1 LVCTFLGRSGFK
13 HQAKEADLNLN
24 VQTIFWMDAFLYL
37 MLHAAIWYGLA
48 RFRSPVVV
56 MWSVSGILSALSLC
70 VLGSRGWL
78 STDVVVVLGLFLMAA
93 GNWGRQVALR
103 SLNGPASTVW
113 LWSSGGANVA
123 FLALS
128 YGLQFSGFPESTIML
143 VFYVFY
149 TFSCLEYFFAGK
161 RIALTHDSKGA
172 NSVMWAGVIL
182 SVTLGIKALAM
193 MAGVGAEDL
202 YEPSWDHALVFAGQ
216 FTAIMML
223 CVGFMQ
229 IFVDQDHRKKIAMEQ
244 QLAREQ
250 ERTALALLHS
260 QDLGVLLTERE
271 EIIRQLTL
279 SNKSAGMGA
288 LVASF
293 AHELNQPLTANLLH
307 AELIQ
312 AKLKE
317 SGLEQSMR
325 HLDILQKVAS
335 AIVQDTQR
343 AADIIRKLRNLFRM
357 SKGEYTAVNLD
368 ELVQDMLDLV
378 DSKMKHADI
387 GCRVELEP
395 GLRLHGDATQ
405 LQQVVLNLLNNAID
419 ALIESG
425 GDKPQLLIRGKAFGD
440 HLDLE
445 VEDNGSGIAPDRADD
460 VFNLFKTSKS
470 QGMGVGLWLSRS
482 IVEMHGGRLTFQ
494 SEPGR
499 RTVFMLRLPLLNEIM
514 LG

>member
-1 LVCTFLGRSGFK
+1 
-13 HQAKEADLNLN
+13 
-24 VQTIFWMDAFLYL
+24 
-37 MLHAAIWYGLA
+37 
-48 RFRSPVVV
+48 
-56 MWSVSGILSALSLC
+56 
-70 VLGSRGWL
+70 
-78 STDVVVVLGLFLMAA
+78 
-93 GNWGRQVALR
+93 
-103 SLNGPASTVW
+103 
-113 LWSSGGANVA
+113 
-123 FLALS
+123 
-128 YGLQFSGFPESTIML
+128 
-143 VFYVFY
+143 
-149 TFSCLEYFFAGK
+149 
-161 RIALTHDSKGA
+161 
-172 NSVMWAGVIL
+172 
-182 SVTLGIKALAM
+182 LGIKALAM

>member
-1 LVCTFLGRSGFK
+1 LAGTFFARPGLK

-56 MWSVSGILSALSLC
+56 LWSVSGIFSALSLC

-78 STDVVVVLGLFLMAA
+78 STDVVVVVGLFLMTA

-103 SLNGPASTVW
+103 LINGPVSTVW

-128 YGLQFSGFPESTIML
+128 YGLQFSGSPESTIML
-143 VFYVFY
+143 VFYAFY
-149 TFSCLEYFFAGK
+149 TFNCLEYFFAGK
-161 RIALTHDSKGA
+161 RIALTHDKKGA
-172 NSVMWAGVIL
+172 DSVMWAGLIL
-182 SVTLGIKALAM
+182 SVTLGVKALAM
-193 MAGVGAEDL
+193 IAGVGAEDL
-202 YEPSWDHALVFAGQ
+202 YEPTWDHALVFIGQ

-229 IFVDQDHRKKIAMEQ
+229 IFVDQDHRSKIAMEH
-244 QLAREQ
+244 QLVREQ
-250 ERTALALLHS
+250 EQAALSLQHA
-260 QDLGVLLTERE
+260 QDLSALLTERE

-312 AKLKE
+312 AKLE
-317 SGLEQSMR
+317 EAEREQSPNQ
-325 HLDILQKVAS
+325 LDMLHKVAS
-335 AIVQDTQR
+335 AIVHDTQR
-343 AADIIRKLRNLFRM
+343 AADIIRKLRSLFRM
-357 SKGEYTAVNLD
+357 SKGEYTVLKLN
-368 ELVQDMLDLV
+368 ELVQEMLDLV
-378 DSKMKHADI
+378 QSKMKHADI
-387 GCRVELEP
+387 VCTVELDP
-395 GLRLHGDATQ
+395 DLRVHGDATQ
-405 LQQVVLNLLNNAID
+405 LQQVILNLLNNAID

-425 GDKPQLLIRGKAFGD
+425 GVKPQLQIRGKSSGD
-440 HLDLE
+440 HLNLE
-445 VEDNGSGIAPDRADD
+445 VQDNGQGIAPEHAED
-460 VFNLFKTSKS
+460 VFSLFKTSKS

-499 RTVFMLRLPLLNEIM
+499 RTVFTLRLPLLNETM

>member
-1 LVCTFLGRSGFK
+1 M
-13 HQAKEADLNLN
+13 NLS

-56 MWSVSGILSALSLC
+56 LWSASGIFSALGLC
-70 VLGSRGWL
+70 VLGSRGLL
-78 STDVVVVLGLFLMAA
+78 STDVVVVAGLFLMTA

-113 LWSSGGANVA
+113 LWSSAGANVA

-128 YGLQFSGFPESTIML
+128 YGLQFSGSPESTIML
-143 VFYVFY
+143 VFYAFY
-149 TFSCLEYFFAGK
+149 ALNCLEYFFAGK
-161 RIALTHDSKGA
+161 RIALTHDKKGA
-172 NSVMWAGVIL
+172 DSVMWAGLIL
-182 SVTLGIKALAM
+182 SVTLGVKALAM
-193 MAGVGAEDL
+193 IAGVGAEDL
-202 YEPSWDHALVFAGQ
+202 YEHSWDQAVVFIGQ

-229 IFVDQDHRKKIAMEQ
+229 IFVDQDHRSKITMEQ
-244 QLAREQ
+244 QLARQQEQ
-250 ERTALALLHS
+250 AALSLQHA
-260 QDLGVLLTERE
+260 QDLSALLTERE

-312 AKLKE
+312 AKLE
-317 SGLEQSMR
+317 EAERDQSPQPLHML
-325 HLDILQKVAS
+325 HKVAS
-335 AIVQDTQR
+335 AIVHDTQR
-343 AADIIRKLRNLFRM
+343 SADIIRKLRNLFRM
-357 SKGEYTAVNLD
+357 SKGEYTVLKLD
-368 ELVQDMLDLV
+368 ELVQDVLDLV
-378 DSKMKHADI
+378 HSKMSQADI
-387 GCRVELEP
+387 GCTVELDP
-395 GLRLHGDATQ
+395 DLCVHGDATQ
-405 LQQVVLNLLNNAID
+405 LQQVILNLLNNAID
-419 ALIESG
+419 ALIESSG
-425 GDKPQLLIRGKAFGD
+425 VKLQLQIRGKASGA
-440 HLDLE
+440 HLNLE
-445 VEDNGSGIAPDRADD
+445 VEDNGQGIAPEHAED
-460 VFNLFKTSKS
+460 VFSLFKTSKS

-499 RTVFMLRLPLLNEIM
+499 RTVFTLRLPLLNETM

>member
-1 LVCTFLGRSGFK
+1 M
-13 HQAKEADLNLN
+13 EADLILN

-56 MWSVSGILSALSLC
+56 MWSFSGILSALALC

-78 STDVVVVLGLFLMAA
+78 STDVVVVAGLFLMAA

-103 SLNGPASTVW
+103 SLNGPPSTVW

-128 YGLQFSGFPESTIML
+128 YGLQFSGSPESTIML

-149 TFSCLEYFFAGK
+149 TFSCLDYFFAGK
-161 RIALTHDSKGA
+161 RIAPTHDKNGA
-172 NSVMWAGVIL
+172 DSVMWAGLIL
-182 SVTLGIKALAM
+182 SGTLGVKALAM
-193 MAGVGAEDL
+193 IAGVGAEDL
-202 YEPSWDHALVFAGQ
+202 YESSWDHVLVFIGQ
-216 FTAIMML
+216 FTAIMLL

-244 QLAREQ
+244 QLVREQ
-250 ERTALALLHS
+250 EQAALASQHA
-260 QDLGVLLTERE
+260 QDLSALLTERE

-307 AELIQ
+307 AELIM
-312 AKLKE
+312 AKLEELKVE
-317 SGLEQSMR
+317 ALTPSMG
-325 HLDILQKVAS
+325 ILHKVAS
-335 AIVQDTQR
+335 AMVQDTQR

-357 SKGEYTAVNLD
+357 SKGEYTALKLNEV
-368 ELVQDMLDLV
+368 VQEVLDLV
-378 DSKMKHADI
+378 QSKMKDANI
-387 GCRVELEP
+387 GCTVDWDPHLRV
-395 GLRLHGDATQ
+395 HGDATQ

-419 ALIESG
+419 ALLESG
-425 GDKPQLLIRGKAFGD
+425 CVEPELRIRGKALGD
-440 HLDLE
+440 QLNLE
-445 VEDNGSGIAPDRADD
+445 VEDNGPGIAPERAED

-494 SEPGR
+494 SEPGL
-499 RTVFMLRLPLLNEIM
+499 RTVFTLRLPLLNETM

>member
-1 LVCTFLGRSGFK
+1 MLSDL
-13 HQAKEADLNLN
+13 AKEAVLNLN

-56 MWSVSGILSALSLC
+56 MWSVSGILSALALC

-78 STDVVVVLGLFLMAA
+78 STDVVVVAGLFLMAA

-103 SLNGPASTVW
+103 SLNSPASTVW
-113 LWSSGGANVA
+113 LWSSGGLNVA

-128 YGLQFSGFPESTIML
+128 YGLQFSGSPESTIML

-149 TFSCLEYFFAGK
+149 AFNCLEYFFAGK
-161 RIALTHDSKGA
+161 RIALTHDKKGA
-172 NSVMWAGVIL
+172 DSVMWAGLIL

-202 YEPSWDHALVFAGQ
+202 YEHSWDHALVFIGQ
-216 FTAIMML
+216 FTAIMLL

-229 IFVDQDHRKKIAMEQ
+229 IFVDQDHRRKIATEQ

-250 ERTALALLHS
+250 EQAALAVQHA
-260 QDLGVLLTERE
+260 QDLSALLTERE

-307 AELIQ
+307 AELLQ
-312 AKLKE
+312 AKLE
-317 SGLEQSMR
+317 EAERERSMPN
-325 HLDILQKVAS
+325 LAFLSQVAS
-335 AIVQDTQR
+335 AVVHDTQR

-357 SKGEYTAVNLD
+357 SKGDYTALEMNEV
-368 ELVQDMLDLV
+368 VQEVLDLV
-378 DSKMKHADI
+378 QSKIKHADI
-387 GCRVELEP
+387 GCTVNCDPHLRV
-395 GLRLHGDATQ
+395 HGDATQ

-419 ALIESG
+419 ALTESG
-425 GDKPQLLIRGKAFGD
+425 CDKPELRIRGKVVGD
-440 HLDLE
+440 QLHLE
-445 VEDNGSGIAPDRADD
+445 VEDNGPGIAPEGAED

-494 SEPGR
+494 SEPGL
-499 RTVFMLRLPLLNEIM
+499 RTVFTLRLPLLKETI

>member
-1 LVCTFLGRSGFK
+1 MI
-13 HQAKEADLNLN
+13 LN

-56 MWSVSGILSALSLC
+56 MWSFSGILSALALC

-78 STDVVVVLGLFLMAA
+78 STDLVVVVGLFLMTA

-103 SLNGPASTVW
+103 SLTGPASPMW
-113 LWSSGGANVA
+113 LWASGGANVA

-128 YGLQFSGFPESTIML
+128 YGLQFSGSPESTIML
-143 VFYVFY
+143 VFYVFFA
-149 TFSCLEYFFAGK
+149 FSCLEYFFAGK
-161 RIALTHDSKGA
+161 RIALTHDKKGA
-172 NSVMWAGVIL
+172 DSVMWAGLIL
-182 SVTLGIKALAM
+182 SVTLGVKALAM
-193 MAGVGAEDL
+193 VVGVGAEDL
-202 YEPSWDHALVFAGQ
+202 YEPSWDHALVFIGQ
-216 FTAIMML
+216 FTAIMLL

-229 IFVDQDHRKKIAMEQ
+229 IFVDQDHRRKIAIEQ
-244 QLAREQ
+244 QLVREQ
-250 ERTALALLHS
+250 EALALQHT
-260 QDLGVLLTERE
+260 QDLSALLTERE

-307 AELIQ
+307 AELLQ
-312 AKLKE
+312 AKLE
-317 SGLEQSMR
+317 EAEREQSMPN
-325 HLDILQKVAS
+325 LAFLIQVAS
-335 AIVQDTQR
+335 AVARDTQR

-357 SKGEYTAVNLD
+357 SKGEYTALKLNEV
-368 ELVQDMLDLV
+368 VQDVLDLV
-378 DSKMKHADI
+378 QSKMNHAGV
-387 GCRVELEP
+387 GCTVDWDPHLRV
-395 GLRLHGDATQ
+395 HGDATQ

-419 ALIESG
+419 ALTESG
-425 GDKPQLLIRGKAFGD
+425 CGKPELRIRGKALGD
-440 HLDLE
+440 HLNLE
-445 VEDNGSGIAPDRADD
+445 VEDNGPGIAAERAED
-460 VFNLFKTSKS
+460 VFSLFKTSKS

-494 SEPGR
+494 SEPGL
-499 RTVFMLRLPLLNEIM
+499 RTVFTLRLPLLNETV